1 MGSGKRRVMIV
12 GAGIIGSSIAWR
24 LAQAGAEVTLIDA
37 GRLGGEASWAGAGML
52 APGGEFDRES
62 VWTRLSNESMDL
74 YPAFVEELSRESG
87 VPIDYRVCGAV
98 EYAFSDGEWEQLI
111 ARAEAQRGLGI
122 ESRIEGRSVMYPAE
136 AQVDP
141 RDVTRALRCACLRR
155 GAKVIEDKRVDE
167 FDCDEID
174 AVVIAAGAWSSEI
187 AICYRGELVALPRT
201 FPIKGH
207 LIGFDLPAGSIPHI
221 AREGHTYVLQRSN
234 GFTIAGSTNERA
246 GFDRAIDP
254 ALCEEIHRRAARVCP
269 VLEEIE
275 PSERWIGFRPATDSE
290 EPALGR
296 AGGTNVWLAYG
307 HYRNGI
313 LLAPVTAKRVAG
325 EIIDSLIQ

>member
-1 MGSGKRRVMIV
+1 M
-12 GAGIIGSSIAWR
+12 
-24 LAQAGAEVTLIDA
+24 TLIDA
-37 GRLGGEASWAGAGML
+37 GQMGGEASWAGAGML
-52 APGGEFDRES
+52 APGGEFDCES

-74 YPAFVEELSRESG
+74 YPAFVEELSSESG

-98 EYAFSDGEWEQLI
+98 EYAFSDRDWEQLT
-111 ARAEAQRGLGI
+111 ARAETQRSLGI
-122 ESRIEGRSVMYPAE
+122 ESRVEGRSVIYPAE

-141 RDVTRALRCACLRR
+141 RDITCALRCACLKR
-155 GAKVIEDKRVDE
+155 GVKLLEETRADE
-167 FDCDEID
+167 FDSDEVD

-187 AICYRGELVALPRT
+187 AVRYRGKPVGLPPA
-201 FPIKGH
+201 FPVKGH

-234 GFTIAGSTNERA
+234 GFTIAGATNERV
-246 GFDRAIDP
+246 GFDRAVDRE
-254 ALCEEIHRRAARVCP
+254 LCDEIHRRAARVCAL
-269 VLEEIE
+269 LEEIE

-296 AGGTNVWLAYG
+296 ARDTNVWLAYG

-313 LLAPVTAKRVAG
+313 LLAPVTAKRIAG
-325 EIIDSLIQ
+325 EIIDSWIQFRGAGAE